1 MVSPKK
7 IEDIAFSLPL
17 FGVILIV
24 PPIINVFSVDRTILG
39 VPFFVIYIFAVWIA
53 LIFLTFSLS
62 KKLPTRGVKTDDA
75 AIDVQVDEPTSQ
87 HDASAK

>member
-1 MVSPKK
+1 MASPKK

-17 FGVILIV
+17 FGVILII
-24 PPIINVFSVDRTILG
+24 PPIINVFSVDRTIFG

-62 KKLPTRGVKTDDA
+62 KKLPANGAKSDDA
-75 AIDVQVDEPTSQ
+75 VLDVQVDAPTNQ
-87 HDASAK
+87 HDAPPK